1 MIFELIVLIFL
12 AFVFLSAFIKVVM
25 EYQRGIRFTLGKYS
39 GVMDP
44 GINILIPVIQSWRR
58 LDIRIRTADIPPQEV
73 MTKDNV
79 PVKVNA
85 VIYYRVIDPK
95 KAVLNIEDF
104 NYAVSRY
111 GQTSLRDVA
120 GEVELDE
127 LLSKRDQIANQLRD
141 IVDKGTDP
149 WGIDV
154 TEIKLQDIEIAQE
167 LKRTIMKQ
175 AETEREKRSLII
187 KAEGELIASK
197 NMAKAA
203 ETLAKSSGGLHLRT
217 LQTLNDLSS
226 DQSNTVVFATPIEV
240 LDAIKKIA
248 GGKTT
253 KL

>member
-1 MIFELIVLIFL
+1 MIFISS
-12 AFVFLSAFIKVVM
+12 FVKVVM
-25 EYQRGIRFTLGKYS
+25 EYQRGVLFTLGRYTRIMEP
-39 GVMDP
+39 GV
-44 GINILIPVIQSWRR
+44 NIIIPVIQSWRR
-58 LDIRIRTADIPPQEV
+58 LDVRIRTLDIPAQDV

-79 PVKVNA
+79 PVKINA
-85 VIYYRVIDPK
+85 VIFYKVVDTK
-95 KAVLNIEDF
+95 KAVLNIEDYD
-104 NYAVSRY
+104 YAVSRY

-120 GEVELDE
+120 GEVELDD
-127 LLSKRDQIANQLRD
+127 LLSKREQIANKLRD

-149 WGIDV
+149 WGIEV
-154 TEIKLQDIEIAQE
+154 TEIKLQDIEIAQD

-187 KAEGELIASK
+187 KAEGEVIASK

-203 ETLAKSSGGLHLRT
+203 TTLASSPGGLHLRT

-226 DQSNTVVFATPIEV
+226 DQSNTVVFAVPIEV
-240 LDAIKKIA
+240 LDAIKKMG